1 MSRSPARPKTLAPSP
16 KPAPAKLAR
25 PRKTRQREASERG
38 PSERGV
44 SAQDRTD
51 RMFVNAL
58 ARGLEI
64 LRVFNPSDGALGNQ
78 EIAKR
83 TGIPKPT
90 VSRLAYTLTKLG
102 YLIYF
107 ADTRRYQ
114 LGPAGLSLG
123 YAILNRLRI
132 RQVARPLMQQLSD
145 EVGASVAIGMRDR
158 LEMLYIAYTHSNSSV
173 TLRLDVGTRIPMAS
187 TAMGRAFLGGL
198 PPSEREYLMANLARR
213 LPEDWPRLEP
223 RILDAVK
230 QMQADGF
237 CLVAGEWQRDVNAI
251 ATIIRVRD
259 ELYGISCG
267 APAYFLREKRL
278 RDEIAPRFL
287 EIVAA
292 IEDRL
297 LIEHREEPTGPDGSE
312 FE

>member
-1 MSRSPARPKTLAPSP
+1 MSRAAVRPKAATAPKDGPRAGQPAKPARPRRS
-16 KPAPAKLAR
+16 R
-25 PRKTRQREASERG
+25 EREASER
-38 PSERGV
+38 
-44 SAQDRTD
+44 DRND

-78 EIAKR
+78 EIARR

-107 ADTRRYQ
+107 PDTRRYQ

-198 PPSEREYLMANLARR
+198 PVEERAYLMASLARR
-213 LPEDWPRLEP
+213 LPQDWARLEP
-223 RILDAVK
+223 RIRAAAEDMRAN
-230 QMQADGF
+230 GF

-251 ATIIRVRD
+251 ATTIRLRD

-267 APAYFLREKRL
+267 APAYILREKRL
-278 RDEIAPRFL
+278 REEIAPRFL
-287 EIVAA
+287 EIVGT

-297 LIEHREEPTGPDGSE
+297 LMEGPE
-312 FE
+312 Q

>member
-16 KPAPAKLAR
+16 KPAPAKLPR

-145 EVGASVAIGMRDR
+145 EVGAS
-158 LEMLYIAYTHSNSSV
+158 
-173 TLRLDVGTRIPMAS
+173 
-187 TAMGRAFLGGL
+187 
-198 PPSEREYLMANLARR
+198 
-213 LPEDWPRLEP
+213 
-223 RILDAVK
+223 
-230 QMQADGF
+230 
-237 CLVAGEWQRDVNAI
+237 
-251 ATIIRVRD
+251 
-259 ELYGISCG
+259 
-267 APAYFLREKRL
+267 
-278 RDEIAPRFL
+278 
-287 EIVAA
+287 
-292 IEDRL
+292 
-297 LIEHREEPTGPDGSE
+297 
-312 FE
+312 

>member
-1 MSRSPARPKTLAPSP
+1 MSRAAAQGTKKTSPAKSAAGG
-16 KPAPAKLAR
+16 KR
-25 PRKTRQREASERG
+25 PRQPRQREASEH
-38 PSERGV
+38 
-44 SAQDRTD
+44 DRDD

-78 EIAKR
+78 EIARR

-107 ADTRRYQ
+107 PDTRRYQ

-123 YAILNRLRI
+123 YAILNRLQI
-132 RQVARPLMQQLSD
+132 RAVARPLMQQLSD
-145 EVGASVAIGMRDR
+145 AFGASVAIGMRDR
-158 LEMLYIAYTHSNSSV
+158 LEMLYIAYTHSDSSV
-173 TLRLDVGTRIPMAS
+173 TLRLEVGTRIPMAT

-198 PPSEREYLMANLARR
+198 PAAERDYLMQNLARHHAADWQR
-213 LPEDWPRLEP
+213 LSE
-223 RILDAVK
+223 RILTAVAE
-230 QMQADGF
+230 MQADGF
-237 CLVAGEWQRDVNAI
+237 CFVAGEWQRDVNAI
-251 ATIIRVRD
+251 ATTIRVRD
-259 ELYGISCG
+259 EIYGISCG

-278 RDEIAPRFL
+278 REEVAPRFR
-287 EIVAA
+287 EMVAA

-297 LIEHREEPTGPDGSE
+297 LIETDRQ
-312 FE
+312 

>member
-1 MSRSPARPKTLAPSP
+1 MRRTGARA
-16 KPAPAKLAR
+16 KPAPAGKGAPRAAKPAR
-25 PRKTRQREASERG
+25 ARKSRQRQPAEREALG
-38 PSERGV
+38 H
-44 SAQDRTD
+44 DRSD

-78 EIAKR
+78 EIARR

-102 YLIYF
+102 YLIHF

-173 TLRLDVGTRIPMAS
+173 TLRLEVGTRIPLAS

-198 PPSEREYLMANLARR
+198 PAEERAYLMASLARR

-223 RILDAVK
+223 RIRAAVEE
-230 QMQADGF
+230 MQASGF

-251 ATIIRVRD
+251 ATIIRLRD

-278 RDEIAPRFL
+278 REEIAPRFL

-297 LIEHREEPTGPDGSE
+297 LMEGAGQ
-312 FE
+312 

>member
-1 MSRSPARPKTLAPSP
+1 MSRAAARPKAASAARGEPRA
-16 KPAPAKLAR
+16 APAKPTRAHK
-25 PRKTRQREASERG
+25 PRQREATEAEALG
-38 PSERGV
+38 H
-44 SAQDRTD
+44 DRSD

-173 TLRLDVGTRIPMAS
+173 TLRLEVGTRIPMAS

-198 PPSEREYLMANLARR
+198 PAEEREYL
-213 LPEDWPRLEP
+213 
-223 RILDAVK
+223 
-230 QMQADGF
+230 
-237 CLVAGEWQRDVNAI
+237 
-251 ATIIRVRD
+251 
-259 ELYGISCG
+259 
-267 APAYFLREKRL
+267 
-278 RDEIAPRFL
+278 
-287 EIVAA
+287 
-292 IEDRL
+292 
-297 LIEHREEPTGPDGSE
+297 
-312 FE
+312 

>member
-1 MSRSPARPKTLAPSP
+1 VSAKRSGPREPGPPAKAAAGT
-16 KPAPAKLAR
+16 APAK
-25 PRKTRQREASERG
+25 PRRTQQRDGSERDG
-38 PSERGV
+38 
-44 SAQDRTD
+44 DD

-78 EIAKR
+78 EIARR

-107 ADTRRYQ
+107 PDTRRYQ

-123 YAILNRLRI
+123 YAILSRLQI
-132 RQVARPLMQQLSD
+132 RQIARPLMQQLSD

-158 LEMLYIAYTHSNSSV
+158 LEMLYIAYTHSNASV
-173 TLRLDVGTRIPMAS
+173 TLRLEAGTRIPMAL
-187 TAMGRAFLGGL
+187 TAMGRAFLAGL
-198 PPSEREYLMANLARR
+198 PSEERDYLMRSLARR
-213 LPEDWPRLEP
+213 FPEDWPRLES
-223 RILDAVK
+223 RIEAAVREVE
-230 QMQADGF
+230 ADGF

-251 ATIIRVRD
+251 AMPIRARD
-259 ELYGISCG
+259 EIYGISCG
-267 APAYFLREKRL
+267 APAYFLRENRL
-278 RDEIAPRFL
+278 REEVAPRFMA
-287 EIVAA
+287 IVAA

-297 LIEHREEPTGPDGSE
+297 LIEADGQ
-312 FE
+312 

>member
-1 MSRSPARPKTLAPSP
+1 MSRAVTRPKA
-16 KPAPAKLAR
+16 APAAKGALRAGQPAKAAR
-25 PRKTRQREASERG
+25 PRRSREREASER
-38 PSERGV
+38 
-44 SAQDRTD
+44 DRND

-78 EIAKR
+78 EIARR

-107 ADTRRYQ
+107 PDTRRYQ
-114 LGPAGLSLG
+114 LGPSGLSLG

-158 LEMLYIAYTHSNSSV
+158 LEMLYIAYTHSHSSV
-173 TLRLDVGTRIPMAS
+173 TLRLDVGTRIPLAS

-198 PPSEREYLMANLARR
+198 PVEEREYLMANLARR
-213 LPEDWPRLEP
+213 LPQDWPRLEP
-223 RILDAVK
+223 RIRAAAEDVHAN
-230 QMQADGF
+230 GF
-237 CLVAGEWQRDVNAI
+237 CLVAGEWRRDVNAI
-251 ATIIRVRD
+251 ATTIRLRD

-267 APAYFLREKRL
+267 APAYILREKRL
-278 RDEIAPRFL
+278 REEIAPRFL
-287 EIVAA
+287 DIVAA

-297 LIEHREEPTGPDGSE
+297 LMEGPE
-312 FE
+312 Q

>member
-1 MSRSPARPKTLAPSP
+1 MSRIPRPKA
-16 KPAPAKLAR
+16 PAPAK
-25 PRKTRQREASERG
+25 PRRARQRVRSERDE
-38 PSERGV
+38 PER
-44 SAQDRTD
+44 DRSD

-78 EIAKR
+78 EIARR

-107 ADTRRYQ
+107 PDTRRYQ

-123 YAILNRLRI
+123 YAILNRLKI
-132 RQVARPLMQQLSD
+132 RQIARPLMQQLSD

-173 TLRLDVGTRIPMAS
+173 TLRLEVGTRIPIAS

-198 PPSEREYLMANLARR
+198 PAEERDYLMQSLARR
-213 LPEDWPRLEP
+213 LPGEWPQLRP
-223 RILDAVK
+223 RILAAAEE
-230 QMQADGF
+230 MRASGF

-251 ATIIRVRD
+251 ATTIRLRD
-259 ELYGISCG
+259 ELYAISCG

-278 RDEIAPRFL
+278 REEVAPRFL
-287 EIVAA
+287 DIVAA

-297 LIEHREEPTGPDGSE
+297 LMESE
-312 FE
+312 GQ

>member
-1 MSRSPARPKTLAPSP
+1 
-16 KPAPAKLAR
+16 
-25 PRKTRQREASERG
+25 
-38 PSERGV
+38 
-44 SAQDRTD
+44 
-51 RMFVNAL
+51 
-58 ARGLEI
+58 
-64 LRVFNPSDGALGNQ
+64 
-78 EIAKR
+78 
-83 TGIPKPT
+83 
-90 VSRLAYTLTKLG
+90 
-102 YLIYF
+102 
-107 ADTRRYQ
+107 
-114 LGPAGLSLG
+114 
-123 YAILNRLRI
+123 
-132 RQVARPLMQQLSD
+132 
-145 EVGASVAIGMRDR
+145 
-158 LEMLYIAYTHSNSSV
+158 
-173 TLRLDVGTRIPMAS
+173 MAS

-198 PPSEREYLMANLARR
+198 PPSERDYLMANLARR

-297 LIEHREEPTGPDGSE
+297 LMESDGQ
-312 FE
+312 